1 MLFYRVKAKKL
12 SQGKQEVFLTLV
24 QQNGGSGD
32 SMEEG
37 WVLGWN
43 GGEKSEKLIK

>member
-12 SQGKQEVFLTLV
+12 SHGKQEVFLTLV

-37 WVLGWN
+37 WVLG
-43 GGEKSEKLIK
+43 